1 MIFCFFRQSLNNKL
15 QLCREDF
22 YILCSSM
29 CFEAVCHLNVA
40 CLLVEARS
48 SRVHLE
54 FISSLS
60 RVHLEFISSSSRVHL
75 EFISSSSRVNCIVI
89 ASLTRS
95 PCSIYKIRFVSARD
109 TIKMV

>member
-1 MIFCFFRQSLNNKL
+1 
-15 QLCREDF
+15 
-22 YILCSSM
+22 M
-29 CFEAVCHLNVA
+29 CFESVCHLNVA

-48 SRVHLE
+48 
-54 FISSLS
+54 S

-95 PCSIYKIRFVSARD
+95 PCSIDKIRFVSARD